1 MQKEL
6 HRRCRQLLSQ
16 VEDGDEAEQE
26 AVHEAEGK
34 PEGDVVVVGVGE
46 VKMYQYHHP
55 STEQIVHMTT

>member
-16 VEDGDEAEQE
+16 AEDGDEAEQE

-34 PEGDVVVVGVGE
+34 PEGEGVGE

>member
-34 PEGDVVVVGVGE
+34 PEGE
-46 VKMYQYHHP
+46 SSEKSKCT
-55 STEQIVHMTT
+55 STTTHQQSRSCTWRHDG